1 MITLYGLEQTKTN
14 ERLID
19 GCLKYYFDIQFG
31 TSSVDFV
38 STSELQTN
46 AGQRSHQ
53 RSEVFPKEIQIHDS
67 RSQEIR
73 SELP

>member
-1 MITLYGLEQTKTN
+1 MVNWWLSEVL
-14 ERLID
+14 
-19 GCLKYYFDIQFG
+19 FDIHFG
-31 TSSVDFV
+31 ISSVDFV